1 MMIDAQ
7 LRWLFRRR
15 RVREAVSR
23 GCQAS
28 RLLAAFV
35 VNLLYIPSPEP
46 ESRLAVRGRWEQGID
61 GRPMV
66 GIIIAYKPTRQGGSA
81 GLPIRHILSSLGMH
95 CARFD
100 PWSLWLAWHRC
111 SGTTICRNHTF
122 WLLAAADA
130 TASTAVW

>member
-1 MMIDAQ
+1 MIDAQ
-7 LRWLFRRR
+7 LRWLFCRR

-61 GRPMV
+61 GWPMV
-66 GIIIAYKPTRQGGSA
+66 LLLLTSLRGRKGVQGF
-81 GLPIRHILSSLGMH
+81 R
-95 CARFD
+95 
-100 PWSLWLAWHRC
+100 
-111 SGTTICRNHTF
+111 SGTSF
-122 WLLAAADA
+122 LP
-130 TASTAVW
+130 